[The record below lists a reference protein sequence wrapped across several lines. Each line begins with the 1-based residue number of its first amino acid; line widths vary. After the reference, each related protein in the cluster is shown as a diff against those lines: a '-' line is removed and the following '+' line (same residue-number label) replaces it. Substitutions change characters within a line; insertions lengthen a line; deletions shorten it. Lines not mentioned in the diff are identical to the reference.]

1 MAQKL
6 DPRETV
12 TIQELAYSNMME
24 QEALVRLLTKKGII
38 SKREFLDELDQVAGE
53 MEVHQSEELLTQK

>member
-6 DPRETV
+6 DPKETV
-12 TIQELAYSNMME
+12 SFEELAYSNMME

-38 SKREFLDELDQVAGE
+38 TKKEFLDELEQVAGE
-53 MEVHQSEELLTQK
+53 MEEK

>member
-6 DPRETV
+6 DLKEIV
-12 TIQELAYSNMME
+12 EWQELAYSNTME

-38 SKREFLDELDQVAGE
+38 SKKEFLDELEQVEGAMEEHQGE
-53 MEVHQSEELLTQK
+53 

>member
-6 DPRETV
+6 EPKETV

-38 SKREFLDELDQVAGE
+38 SKKNFW
-53 MEVHQSEELLTQK
+53 MN